1 MFLPVVLFGL
11 FSLYFYENRNS
22 VKRCVRLVSGRTMTE
37 TSFGAVETED
47 GATNKLLTVNLN
59 FVAMSG

>member
-1 MFLPVVLFGL
+1 
-11 FSLYFYENRNS
+11 
-22 VKRCVRLVSGRTMTE
+22 MTE

-59 FVAMSG
+59 FVAMSGWAKGLKITVSPTLTTGPDPNVEGGNVT